1 MKKTKEL
8 LYQEKYDTRQDKWT
22 RFLDRQL
29 YRRVELR
36 VDLKVSI
43 AGTVSLTT
51 ALTTR
56 VETKRPQRN
65 CVSLSKHK
73 VYFEM
78 LEETE
83 RGNFIHTSTVRGCSS
98 GCKSRNDFR
107 NCTHQQRTSRGCVRK
122 DCCSDTDL
130 CNSANTLQIGLSLPV
145 IMIFAIEQAL

>member
-1 MKKTKEL
+1 MCHRFRMVL
-8 LYQEKYDTRQDKWT
+8 LQVVVLVSTLSTIVEGLQCWHCIADDCSDDPSGNYKATEK
-22 RFLDRQL
+22 LC
-29 YRRVELR
+29 
-36 VDLKVSI
+36 I
-43 AGTVSLTT
+43 AEQ
-51 ALTTR
+51 AC
-56 VETKRPQRN
+56 Q
-65 CVSLSKHK
+65 K

-98 GCKSRNDFR
+98 GCKSRNDFS

-130 CNSANTLQIGLSLPV
+130 CNSANTLQIGLSLPMI